1 MKDMIKNTLV
11 LLIITVVAGAILGL
25 VYQTTKDTIA
35 AREEADKKAAY
46 LEVFNDASDFVPVA
60 DFMDAAKRN
69 ILDEA
74 GYAAGNID
82 ELLTAVDSANASLGY
97 VFIITTSEGYGG
109 NIQFAVGVRNDGTVN
124 GISIL
129 SINETA
135 GLGMNAEKVLKPQF
149 ANKNVSLFSYTKT
162 GATTD
167 SEIDAISG
175 ATITT
180 NAFTNGV
187 NCALTYFNNVLGG
200 GNNE

>member
-60 DFMDAAKRN
+60 DFMDTAKRN
-69 ILDEA
+69 TLDEA
-74 GYAAGNID
+74 GYAAENID

-149 ANKNVSLFSYTKT
+149 VNKNVSLFSYTKT
-162 GATTD
+162 GAATD

>member
-1 MKDMIKNTLV
+1 MKDMIKNAVV

-25 VYQTTKDTIA
+25 VYQTTKDTIS

-46 LEVFNDASDFVPVA
+46 LEVFNDAADFTA
-60 DFMDAAKRN
+60 STDFMDAGKRAK
-69 ILDEA
+69 LDEA
-74 GYAAGNID
+74 GYTAETID
-82 ELLTAVDSANASLGY
+82 ELLTAVDASGSAIGY
-97 VFIITTSEGYGG
+97 VFIVTTSEGYGG
-109 NIQFAVGVRNDGTVN
+109 DIQFAVGIRNDGTVN

-135 GLGMNAEKVLKPQF
+135 GLGMNAEKILKPQF
-149 ANKNVSLFSYTKT
+149 ANKKVSLFSYTKT
-162 GATTD
+162 GSTSE

-187 NCALTYFNNVLGG
+187 NCALTYFNDVLGG
-200 GNNE
+200 GSNE

>member
-69 ILDEA
+69 TLDEA
-74 GYAAGNID
+74 GYAAENID

-162 GATTD
+162 GAATD